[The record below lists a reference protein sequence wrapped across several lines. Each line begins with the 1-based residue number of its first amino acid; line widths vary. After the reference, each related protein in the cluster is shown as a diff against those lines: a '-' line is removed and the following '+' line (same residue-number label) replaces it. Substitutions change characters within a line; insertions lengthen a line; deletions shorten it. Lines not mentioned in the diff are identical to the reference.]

1 MRLRSSPS
9 YPIAALYHICGY
21 TPDLG
26 AEEAETQTL
35 RWRPS
40 MKAQPRELS
49 SSSGTT
55 AVTKAAVKPLLDKKD
70 LWIFICRQS
79 VEKLEGPGLL
89 LLLLKSA

>member
-1 MRLRSSPS
+1 
-9 YPIAALYHICGY
+9 
-21 TPDLG
+21 
-26 AEEAETQTL
+26 
-35 RWRPS
+35 
-40 MKAQPRELS
+40 MKASKRERR
-49 SSSGTT
+49 TTTTAT

>member
-1 MRLRSSPS
+1 
-9 YPIAALYHICGY
+9 
-21 TPDLG
+21 
-26 AEEAETQTL
+26 
-35 RWRPS
+35 
-40 MKAQPRELS
+40 MKAQPRELSS

>member
-1 MRLRSSPS
+1 
-9 YPIAALYHICGY
+9 
-21 TPDLG
+21 
-26 AEEAETQTL
+26 
-35 RWRPS
+35 

-55 AVTKAAVKPLLDKKD
+55 ADTKAAVKPLLDKKD

-89 LLLLKSA
+89 LLLLKSN